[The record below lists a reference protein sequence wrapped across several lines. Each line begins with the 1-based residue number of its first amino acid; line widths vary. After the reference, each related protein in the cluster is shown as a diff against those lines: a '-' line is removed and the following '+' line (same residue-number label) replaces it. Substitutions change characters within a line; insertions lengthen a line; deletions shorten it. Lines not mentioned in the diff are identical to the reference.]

1 MQNKMVIMGLQILS
15 CHVPV
20 VRSFFSSCKRCCYH
34 LEIFHM
40 ITFLNILI
48 SSSIIPKSDL
58 VLSHNSSR
66 DVPIST
72 SPVPKSHIVMS
83 HNSSCYDPNINFS
96 CPKKTHCYVPNSSR
110 KDPKSTSPVPK
121 ITLFSTKIRPV
132 MTISQ
137 LLLSQKVTLFCP
149 IFYLVMM

>member
-1 MQNKMVIMGLQILS
+1 MGHQILP

-20 VRSFFSSCKRCCYH
+20 IRSFLSCKRCCYH

-48 SSSIIPKSDL
+48 SSSIIPISGH

-66 DVPIST
+66 VVPIST

-96 CPKKTHCYVPNSSR
+96 CPPTNTWLCPIIHFEKTQNQLLLSQ
-110 KDPKSTSPVPK
+110 K
-121 ITLFSTKIRPV
+121 ITLLSPKIPLV
-132 MTISQ
+132 MTISH